1 MILQFHRKAVGFSL
15 TREFGIS
22 LICPLREAFT
32 EKNTFSFGH
41 CPNHPIPSP
50 LHAILTTF
58 SLFFRPQN
66 KKGQNKF
73 GQVPPLIW
81 EMPRRTGG
89 FSGKACLPC
98 STNVFAFDTCFHIL
112 SFNNFLSC
120 APKFSR
126 RGRASA
132 CCVEKKLTDLGTLY
146 YKTTNYLL
154 IREYKDQE

>member
-41 CPNHPIPSP
+41 CPNHPSPSP

-66 KKGQNKF
+66 EKGQNEF
-73 GQVPPLIW
+73 GQGGPPQFG
-81 EMPRRTGG
+81 ERPEERV
-89 FSGKACLPC
+89 
-98 STNVFAFDTCFHIL
+98 VFLGRLAYHAVQMCF
-112 SFNNFLSC
+112 
-120 APKFSR
+120 
-126 RGRASA
+126 
-132 CCVEKKLTDLGTLY
+132 TL
-146 YKTTNYLL
+146 
-154 IREYKDQE
+154 